1 VNKKI
6 RILVIDDEPL
16 IRRAFQKLFSAEHY
30 ELSLAEDGQQGLDIW
45 RKQEFDFVF
54 LDVLMPALNG
64 WEVLEEKKEW
74 GQTRVQ
80 VMSAF
85 TGDLTDRKKWIEKID
100 GFLPKPFEN
109 VMGLLQW
116 VESFRK

>member
-1 VNKKI
+1 MSKVI

-16 IRRAFQKLFSAEHY
+16 IRRAFQKLFSASQYH
-30 ELSLAEDGQQGLDIW
+30 LVQAEDGQQGLDIW
-45 RKQEFDFVF
+45 KKQEFDFVF
-54 LDVLMPALNG
+54 LDVLMPGLNG
-64 WEVLEEKKEW
+64 WEVLEAKKEW
-74 GQTRVQ
+74 GSTRVQ

-109 VMGLLQW
+109 VLGLLQW
-116 VESFRK
+116 VESFNS

>member
-1 VNKKI
+1 MCPKI
-6 RILVIDDEPL
+6 RILVIDDEPI
-16 IRRAFQKLFSAEHY
+16 IRRAFQKLFSGEKY
-30 ELSLAEDGQQGLDIW
+30 NLILAEDGSQGLEIW
-45 RKQEFDFVF
+45 KSQDFDFVF
-54 LDVLMPALNG
+54 LDVLMPGLNG
-64 WEVLEEKKEW
+64 WEVLEAKAEW

-109 VMGLLQW
+109 IMAVRDW
-116 VESFRK
+116 VERTAS